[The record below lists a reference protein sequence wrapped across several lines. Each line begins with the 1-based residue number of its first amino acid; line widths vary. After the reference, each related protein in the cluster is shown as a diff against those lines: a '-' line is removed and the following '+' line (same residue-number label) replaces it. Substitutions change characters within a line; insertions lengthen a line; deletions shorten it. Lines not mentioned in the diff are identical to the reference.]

1 MSQNPATL
9 RNTNTIFPN
18 DVFLDLLCCPSCR
31 QELELTVFAE
41 NGKMGNHSAVQDCED
56 ETFEGLLKCKCGNTY
71 PVIDGVP
78 RFLENG
84 LGNFPE
90 FVERYEAQIKTKAAL
105 KELPRPLPKENKTDD
120 YDYIRRSFSKEW
132 KVFDYSNDK
141 TWGWSLEERKKVFLQ
156 DVALTESQLRGRVL
170 LDAGCGNGTLTAALS
185 TFGMRVVGMD
195 LHDGLGLANRNRAR
209 SAGEYWRNV
218 HFAQGN
224 LFTPCL
230 KRDSFD
236 VVYSSGVI
244 HHTPDSRE
252 TFKKLVPLVK
262 PKGRLYVWVYG
273 PRAWP
278 VRLFM
283 GSGRLLKKCVSPDA
297 LLATCRMIAPFYGFG
312 TELLNRMGIV
322 PFRKRSARE
331 VTLDLF
337 DVFAPQYN
345 HRHTED
351 EVKGWFTEQ
360 GFTNITV
367 SGKQKHGFGVFGDR
381 I

>member
-1 MSQNPATL
+1 
-9 RNTNTIFPN
+9 
-18 DVFLDLLCCPSCR
+18 
-31 QELELTVFAE
+31 
-41 NGKMGNHSAVQDCED
+41 
-56 ETFEGLLKCKCGNTY
+56 LKCKCGNTY

-156 DVALTESQLRGRVL
+156 DVALTESQLKGRVL

-185 TFGMRVVGMD
+185 TFGMKVVGMD

-262 PKGRLYVWVYG
+262 RKGRLYVWVYG
-273 PRAWP
+273 PRACP

-297 LLATCRMIAPFYGFG
+297 LLTTCRMMAPFYGFG
-312 TELLNRMGIV
+312 TELLNRMGLV

-337 DVFAPQYN
+337 DAFAPQYN